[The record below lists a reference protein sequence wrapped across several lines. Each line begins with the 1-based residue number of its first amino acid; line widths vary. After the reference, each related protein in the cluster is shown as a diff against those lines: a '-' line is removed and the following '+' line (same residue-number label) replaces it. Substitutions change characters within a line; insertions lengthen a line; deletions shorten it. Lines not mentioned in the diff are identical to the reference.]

1 MRLNLALASLL
12 VVSLAACDQP
22 TAPSSEAAAEAA
34 IKDPSTL
41 VLVAGSEVKDMA
53 PLMAQMKAETGVTLT
68 FKYVGTL
75 DGIEGIASGQ
85 QYDGAWFSHAKYL
98 MLMPDAAKKVKASE
112 KIMLSPV
119 VIGVK
124 ESKVKAFGWNSTTSW
139 AEMARQADKGAFHF
153 AMTNPTSSN
162 SGFSA
167 LVGVAASFA
176 GKSDA
181 LEESDIDKAG
191 MASLFKGVTLTSGS
205 SGWLADRYV
214 EEQASLDGIVNY
226 ESVLLSMNRAGT
238 LKEKLH
244 LIYPQD
250 GVLTADY
257 PLILLNEAKRAA
269 YDKAVAWL
277 KGEKAQTW
285 LMRNTMRRPINPA
298 VPLDKSLFGDTLLV
312 DMAFPGKLSVVN
324 ALLLSYLGEQ
334 RLPSSTYFVL
344 DVSGS
349 MQGERIEGLRGALKS
364 LASREG
370 NSLTSMFASFQPR
383 ERITLI
389 PFSDQVRTADI
400 LQLEVDK
407 ASPAASLGQ
416 VFSYAGALQAEGGTA
431 MYDGLMEAYRRV
443 AEDMARDPNRYYTV
457 VVMTDGET
465 RDGAIFADFKQ
476 WFNAQPPAIRK
487 IKTFPVLFGEGSESE
502 LKDVATMTGG
512 KYFDSRTTSLSLMF
526 KDIRGYQ

>member
-1 MRLNLALASLL
+1 MRLPLSFALL
-12 VVSLAACDQP
+12 LAAGL
-22 TAPSSEAAAEAA
+22 TACGQPSSSSLGSGEPSS
-34 IKDPSTL
+34 DPNTL
-41 VLVAGSEVKDMA
+41 VLVAGSEVKDMT
-53 PLMAQMKAETGVTLT
+53 PLLEQMKAETGVTVSI
-68 FKYVGTL
+68 KYAGTL
-75 DGIEGIASGQ
+75 DGIEAIASGE

-124 ESKVKAFGWNSTTSW
+124 ESKVKAFGWNSATSW
-139 AEMARQADKGAFHF
+139 AEMAKRADAGSFRF

-167 LVGVAASFA
+167 LVGVAASLA

-191 MASLFKGVTLTSGS
+191 MTSLFKGVALTSGS

-226 ESVLLSMNRAGT
+226 ESVLLSMNRSGT
-238 LKEKLH
+238 LKEKLQ
-244 LIYPQD
+244 LIYPLD

-257 PLILLNEAKRAA
+257 PLILLNDAKRAA

-277 KGEKAQTW
+277 KGEKAQAW
-285 LMRNTMRRPINPA
+285 MMANTMRRPVNPA
-298 VPLDKSLFGDTLLV
+298 VPLDKTMFGDTMLV

-349 MQGERIEGLRGALKS
+349 MSGDRIEGLRGALKALS
-364 LASREG
+364 AKEG

-383 ERITLI
+383 ERVTLI
-389 PFSDQVRTADI
+389 PFSDEVRADQV
-400 LQLEVDK
+400 LQAEIDK
-407 ASPAASLGQ
+407 AAPEVSLSKIAQ
-416 VFSYAGALQAEGGTA
+416 YAGALEAEGGTA

-443 AEDMARDPNRYYTV
+443 AADMAKDPNRYYTV

-465 RDGAIFADFKQ
+465 RDGAYFSEFKE
-476 WFNAQPPAIRK
+476 WLATQPAAVRK
-487 IKTFPVLFGEGSESE
+487 VKAFPVLFGEGNESE
-502 LKDVATMTGG
+502 LKEVAQLTGG
-512 KYFDSRTTSLSLMF
+512 KYFDSRQVSLPLMF
-526 KDIRGYQ
+526 KEIRGYQ

>member
-1 MRLNLALASLL
+1 MRLLPTLAVLLAASLT
-12 VVSLAACDQP
+12 ACGQ
-22 TAPSSEAAAEAA
+22 PSSSSPETAGAPNG
-34 IKDPSTL
+34 DPNTL
-41 VLVAGSEVKDMA
+41 VLVAGSEVKDMV
-53 PLMAQMKAETGVTLT
+53 PLLEQLKAETGVTVSI
-68 FKYVGTL
+68 KYVGTL
-75 DGIEGIASGQ
+75 DGIEAIASGE

-124 ESKVKAFGWNSTTSW
+124 ESRVNAFGWTSATSW
-139 AEMARQADKGAFHF
+139 AEMAKRADSGTFRF

-167 LVGVAASFA
+167 LVGVAASLA

-191 MASLFKGVTLTSGS
+191 MTSLFKGVALTSGS

-214 EEQASLDGIVNY
+214 EEQATLDGIINY
-226 ESVLLSMNRAGT
+226 ESVLLSLNRSGT
-238 LKEKLH
+238 LKEKLR
-244 LIYPQD
+244 LIYPLD

-257 PLILLNEAKRAA
+257 PLILLNDTKRPA

-277 KGEKAQTW
+277 KGEKAQAW
-285 LMRNTMRRPINPA
+285 LMANTMRRPVNPA
-298 VPLDKSLFGDTLLV
+298 VPLDKAVFGNTMLV

-349 MQGERIEGLRGALKS
+349 MQGERIEALRSALQA
-364 LASREG
+364 LASKEG
-370 NSLTSMFASFQPR
+370 NSLTNMFASFQPR
-383 ERITLI
+383 ERVTLI
-389 PFSDQVRTADI
+389 PFSDEVRADQVLRA
-400 LQLEVDK
+400 EVDK
-407 ASPAASLGQ
+407 AAPEPSLSKIAQ
-416 VFSYAGALQAEGGTA
+416 YAGALDADGGTA
-431 MYDGLMEAYRRV
+431 MYDGLMDAYRRV
-443 AEDMARDPNRYYTV
+443 AADMAKDPNRYYTV

-465 RDGAIFADFKQ
+465 RDGADFNDFKD
-476 WFNAQPPAIRK
+476 WLEAQPAAVRK
-487 IKTFPVLFGEGSESE
+487 VKAFPVLFGEGSESE
-502 LKDVATMTGG
+502 LKQVAQMTGG
-512 KYFDSRTTSLSLMF
+512 KYFDSRQVSLPLMF
-526 KDIRGYQ
+526 KEIRGYQ